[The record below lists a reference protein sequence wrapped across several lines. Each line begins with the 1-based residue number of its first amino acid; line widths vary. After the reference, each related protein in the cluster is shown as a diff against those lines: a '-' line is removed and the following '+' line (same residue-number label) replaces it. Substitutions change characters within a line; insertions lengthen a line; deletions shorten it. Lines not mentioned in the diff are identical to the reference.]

1 MKAKELERNK
11 RLANQGIK
19 QLQTFRKNGQ
29 DKSRHELKLKQIEHQ
44 AITSDQSLKVHTGNW
59 LLFCEWLE
67 ANEFELR
74 TIGKITEE
82 IIIAHLQ
89 DIAVHGGR
97 DGKGASKKTLQT
109 RLTALNK
116 LLVGSGRIDDENKL
130 TISELIKDGVLE
142 IRKDDKLGHY
152 KPLTSQE
159 WIERNQAQYEN
170 NKQAIDTMRAF
181 GLRDK
186 ELNELNIESFLLVKN
201 LLTNEERLTVQTI
214 GKGGKMRF
222 VACRSDMEQ
231 QMLYYYSSIAK
242 VKDSLLKR
250 NKRYLFNQINQK
262 SKRLNIKGA
271 NSHKIPK
278 HIFRSEFA
286 QELLKEKIKYYDE
299 KYGNSLQNKGY
310 STIDVRRK
318 GIHNYR
324 TKIGIYEGNVKAFLD
339 VSRSLGHNRLDVLL
353 KYL

>member
-1 MKAKELERNK
+1 
-11 RLANQGIK
+11 
-19 QLQTFRKNGQ
+19 
-29 DKSRHELKLKQIEHQ
+29 
-44 AITSDQSLKVHTGNW
+44 
-59 LLFCEWLE
+59 
-67 ANEFELR
+67 
-74 TIGKITEE
+74 
-82 IIIAHLQ
+82 
-89 DIAVHGGR
+89 
-97 DGKGASKKTLQT
+97 
-109 RLTALNK
+109 
-116 LLVGSGRIDDENKL
+116 
-130 TISELIKDGVLE
+130 
-142 IRKDDKLGHY
+142 
-152 KPLTSQE
+152 
-159 WIERNQAQYEN
+159 
-170 NKQAIDTMRAF
+170 
-181 GLRDK
+181 
-186 ELNELNIESFLLVKN
+186 
-201 LLTNEERLTVQTI
+201 
-214 GKGGKMRF
+214 MRF
-222 VACRSDMEQ
+222 IACRPAMEQ